1 MLMVTGLRDRTGAEH
16 DRVGVARVPAMFP
29 GYPIHSITNGVHAV
43 TWAAPAF
50 QTLYDRRLPDW
61 RRDPLSL
68 RYTVGVPDVEIWAAH
83 TEAKRALVELINRE
97 TNAGFDRDVLTIGFA
112 RRATLY
118 KRGTLIFHDLDR
130 LKAIARQV
138 GPFQLVFAG
147 KAHPQD
153 EEGK

>member
-1 MLMVTGLRDRTGAEH
+1 MWRSGRH
-16 DRVGVARVPAMFP
+16 
-29 GYPIHSITNGVHAV
+29 I
-43 TWAAPAF
+43 
-50 QTLYDRRLPDW
+50 RRP
-61 RRDPLSL
+61 S
-68 RYTVGVPDVEIWAAH
+68 
-83 TEAKRALVELINRE
+83 ALVELINRE